1 MPKTFVGIKL
11 DDHVLAIVAKYQ
23 RDHSCDR
30 TKAVSQII
38 RAYPIHVMK
47 LETKK
52 LLGHLGENLE
62 ESTESIM
69 PEICK
74 HIIDFDIDKG
84 GAKCALFHRYV
95 SDDKCRTCPKREPV
109 EEGNEK

>member
-1 MPKTFVGIKL
+1 MPKQKVTIKL
-11 DDHVLAIVAKYQ
+11 DDHVLAIVGKYQ

-30 TKAVSQII
+30 TKAISQII
-38 RAYPIHVMK
+38 RAYPLHLVK

-52 LLGHLGENLE
+52 LASNLCEGME
-62 ESTESIM
+62 EPESVM

-74 HIIDFDIDKG
+74 HITDFDMDKG
-84 GAKCALFHRYV
+84 GAKCALLNRYV

-109 EEGNEK
+109 KEGNEK

>member
-1 MPKTFVGIKL
+1 MPKQKVTIKL
-11 DDHVLAIVAKYQ
+11 DDHVLAIVGKYQ

-30 TKAVSQII
+30 TKAISQII
-38 RAYPIHVMK
+38 RDHPLHLAK

-52 LLGHLGENLE
+52 LASNLCEGME
-62 ESTESIM
+62 EPESIM

-74 HIIDFDIDKG
+74 HITEFNVEKVQVM
-84 GAKCALFHRYV
+84 CALHNRYV

-109 EEGNEK
+109 KEGNEK